1 MVWEDFVVFVRFAGC
16 IAGGLC
22 LVVASCGGE
31 VNRPAPQSQA
41 PEPAPQAVT
50 STGRLTG
57 TISVSGE
64 IPSLPRRPI
73 NKDTKVCGTG
83 ARPSE
88 ELVVARSGGLK
99 NALVFVDGIR
109 GGKPMPPTK
118 PVIDQSGCE
127 YVPHVQVMPVNTE
140 LSIVNSDPLLHNIH
154 VYQGDADLFNVA
166 QPTKGQTNTHR
177 IDRAG
182 FIYAECDV
190 HGWMR
195 GHIAVVDNPY
205 YAITDEQGQFRIDAL
220 PPGTYTARI
229 WHEYL
234 GERTQQ
240 VNVIANTDA
249 TMTVDL
255 RDALLKKIPSKTPV
269 VPKPTAAPQAAA
281 NVLSGEVTVNMVS
294 HGGTFAY
301 EPGNITVK
309 AGTTVKWVNT
319 SENRHTATDDP
330 KFEKTP
336 GQAILPAGAT
346 AWSTPFIANG
356 QDTSY
361 TFTTPGKYQYFCRN
375 HGQFGMV
382 ATITVVP

>member
-1 MVWEDFVVFVRFAGC
+1 VFVRFAGC
-16 IAGGLC
+16 VATGLC
-22 LVVASCGGE
+22 LVFAGCGGE
-31 VNRPAPQSQA
+31 VNRPAPQPQGSESATPAAA
-41 PEPAPQAVT
+41 P
-50 STGRLTG
+50 TGRLTG
-57 TISVSGE
+57 TVAVSGE
-64 IPSLPRRPI
+64 IPALPARPI
-73 NKDTKVCGTG
+73 NKDTKVCGSGT
-83 ARPSE
+83 RPSV

-99 NALVFVDGIR
+99 NAVIIVEGVRDG
-109 GGKPMPPTK
+109 KAMPAVK
-118 PVIDQSGCE
+118 PVIDQTGCE
-127 YVPHVQVMPVNTE
+127 YAPHVQVMSVNTD
-140 LSIVNSDPLLHNIH
+140 LSIVNSDPVLHNIH
-154 VYQGDADLFNVA
+154 VYQGNADLFNVA
-166 QPTKGQTNTHR
+166 QPVKGQTNTRR
-177 IDRAG
+177 IEKAG

-195 GHIAVVDNPY
+195 GHIAVVDDPY
-205 YAITDEQGQFRIDAL
+205 YAITDEQGQFRIDGL

-240 VNVIANTDA
+240 VSVTANTDTTLTA
-249 TMTVDL
+249 DL
-255 RDALLKKIPSKTPV
+255 REALLKKVPPKTSA
-269 VPKPTAAPQAAA
+269 VPKPTAAPQAKA

-301 EPGNITVK
+301 EPGHITVK

-319 SENRHTATDDP
+319 SDNRHTATDDS

-336 GQAILPAGAT
+336 GQAVLPAGAT